1 MALGQTAISD
11 EGEVQF
17 EIEDNFSIQS
27 SEEGDIDDLDDFLN
41 DVVAKPTAKK
51 VTDKTEPKET
61 PKETPSPKGKEPS
74 EKEKAAKKDKE
85 DAENSFEKLL
95 EEEGST
101 LAGKKD
107 AEEGGEVDETLQSIA
122 EELYRLNIFTK
133 TEDDEEIPSTP
144 EEFLEKFEEE
154 KQRGAEQIVE
164 ELAGRHGEEYRDAFY
179 SIFVDGVHPKDYLG
193 KFAQVQSFKEM
204 DLSEES
210 NQVKCVEASLRKQ
223 RWEESDIQE
232 KLRELRQNAD
242 LENEA
247 KRCHRALVKH
257 EEEELSGLA
266 EKAKVEQAR
275 NEQMDKVYLMNLN
288 NILTKA
294 VKEKEINGI
303 PVTKD
308 VATKAFDMAY
318 NKKWELKNGKE
329 PISDLDRIFLELKK
343 PENHAV
349 KAQIALLFANTFD
362 GFGEGKRLSIDLS
375 NIQKKAESAANKGLF
390 EKVQRTVK
398 HSGFSSSKTNNTLTF

>member
-154 KQRGAEQIVE
+154 KQRGAEQIV
-164 ELAGRHGEEYRDAFY
+164 
-179 SIFVDGVHPKDYLG
+179 
-193 KFAQVQSFKEM
+193 
-204 DLSEES
+204 
-210 NQVKCVEASLRKQ
+210 
-223 RWEESDIQE
+223 
-232 KLRELRQNAD
+232 
-242 LENEA
+242 
-247 KRCHRALVKH
+247 
-257 EEEELSGLA
+257 
-266 EKAKVEQAR
+266 
-275 NEQMDKVYLMNLN
+275 
-288 NILTKA
+288 
-294 VKEKEINGI
+294 
-303 PVTKD
+303 
-308 VATKAFDMAY
+308 
-318 NKKWELKNGKE
+318 
-329 PISDLDRIFLELKK
+329 
-343 PENHAV
+343 
-349 KAQIALLFANTFD
+349 
-362 GFGEGKRLSIDLS
+362 
-375 NIQKKAESAANKGLF
+375 
-390 EKVQRTVK
+390 
-398 HSGFSSSKTNNTLTF
+398 